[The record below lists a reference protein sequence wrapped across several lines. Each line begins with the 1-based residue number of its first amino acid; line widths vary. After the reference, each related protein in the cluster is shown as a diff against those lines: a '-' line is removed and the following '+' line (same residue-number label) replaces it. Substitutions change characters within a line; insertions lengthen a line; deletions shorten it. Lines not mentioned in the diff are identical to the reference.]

1 MSANDVDQVLAL
13 EQTVSEAPHWNRAAY
28 EGCIAS
34 EESAALVRA
43 GFVAEVQG
51 QLVGYLIGKLVAG
64 ICELESIA
72 VAKEV
77 RGKEIGGAL
86 VKAFIDWAKFHGAR
100 RLELEVRASNTG
112 AIKLYE
118 GAGLRREGLR
128 AGYYQSPE
136 EDALLMG
143 VEFADGGKLL

>member
-34 EESAALVRA
+34 EGSGPLVRA

-51 QLVGYLIGKLVAG
+51 QLVGFLVGKLVAG
-64 ICELESIA
+64 TCELESIA
-72 VAKEV
+72 VAQEV
-77 RGKEIGGAL
+77 RREGIGRAL

-100 RLELEVRASNTG
+100 RLELEVRASN
-112 AIKLYE
+112 ARAVKLYE